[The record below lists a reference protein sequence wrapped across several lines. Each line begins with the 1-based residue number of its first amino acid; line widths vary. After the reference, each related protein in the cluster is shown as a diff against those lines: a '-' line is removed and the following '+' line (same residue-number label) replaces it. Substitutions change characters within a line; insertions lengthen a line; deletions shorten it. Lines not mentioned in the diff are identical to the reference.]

1 MEAIPSEGKAFP
13 LGATTFPGGVNFC
26 VFSKNAA
33 AVELVFFDSPDDAA
47 PKRVIQLDPKK
58 NKTFYYWHA
67 FVPGIGH
74 GQLYGYR
81 VYGKYKPER
90 GHWFDGTK
98 LLLDPYAKGVAVG
111 QYYQREA
118 AKVYGRDNCRE
129 AMKSVVI
136 DTQRYDWG
144 DDQPLRRPF
153 SKSII
158 YELHVGGFTKSPTSG
173 VSPDKRG
180 TYTGLIE
187 KIPYLK
193 SLGVTAVELLPVQQY
208 DPHDSPGGINYW
220 GYSPIGFF
228 APHHAY
234 GTSADS
240 VSTINE
246 FRDMVRALH
255 KAGIEVILDVVF
267 NHTSEAGFNGATQ
280 CFRGFENVAYYTFDK
295 GGYQFSNYS
304 GCGNTFNANHSI
316 VRRLIM
322 DALRY
327 WVSEMHVDGF
337 RFDLASVMSRDEN
350 GIPLENPP
358 ILWEIESEP
367 VLAGSKIIAE
377 AWDAAGLYQVGKF
390 IGDRWSEWNGVY
402 RDDVRRF
409 MKGDERM
416 VINMARRITGSPDL
430 FANLNRDPNR
440 SVNFI
445 SCHDGFTLNDLV
457 SYNYKHNEMNGENN
471 RDGSN
476 DNYSWNCGVEG
487 ETHVLAIER
496 IRLRQIK
503 NFLAMLMVSQG
514 TPMLLMGDEVRRT
527 QKGNNNAY
535 CQDNELSWFNW
546 EDVEKHKGVLE
557 FLKGLIN
564 LRKSFPLLHE
574 ERFWID
580 QQKHKIPH
588 ISWHGVKIGQPDWGD
603 NSHSLSFTLGSPKT
617 DQYLHVMINAFWEPL
632 RFELPS
638 FSRSSFGLWKRMVDT
653 SLPGPYDFVDASKA
667 HALFESHYTLTS
679 RSVVILLYQ
688 EK

>member
-1 MEAIPSEGKAFP
+1 
-13 LGATTFPGGVNFC
+13 
-26 VFSKNAA
+26 
-33 AVELVFFDSPDDAA
+33 
-47 PKRVIQLDPKK
+47 
-58 NKTFYYWHA
+58 
-67 FVPGIGH
+67 
-74 GQLYGYR
+74 
-81 VYGKYKPER
+81 
-90 GHWFDGTK
+90 
-98 LLLDPYAKGVAVG
+98 
-111 QYYQREA
+111 
-118 AKVYGRDNCRE
+118 
-129 AMKSVVI
+129 
-136 DTQRYDWG
+136 
-144 DDQPLRRPF
+144 
-153 SKSII
+153 
-158 YELHVGGFTKSPTSG
+158 
-173 VSPDKRG
+173 
-180 TYTGLIE
+180 
-187 KIPYLK
+187 
-193 SLGVTAVELLPVQQY
+193 
-208 DPHDSPGGINYW
+208 
-220 GYSPIGFF
+220 
-228 APHHAY
+228 
-234 GTSADS
+234 
-240 VSTINE
+240 
-246 FRDMVRALH
+246 
-255 KAGIEVILDVVF
+255 
-267 NHTSEAGFNGATQ
+267 
-280 CFRGFENVAYYTFDK
+280 
-295 GGYQFSNYS
+295 
-304 GCGNTFNANHSI
+304 
-316 VRRLIM
+316 
-322 DALRY
+322 
-327 WVSEMHVDGF
+327 
-337 RFDLASVMSRDEN
+337 
-350 GIPLENPP
+350 
-358 ILWEIESEP
+358 
-367 VLAGSKIIAE
+367 
-377 AWDAAGLYQVGKF
+377 
-390 IGDRWSEWNGVY
+390 
-402 RDDVRRF
+402 